1 MRGTLETSEL
11 PDGNACAQATAK
23 ATATFAP
30 TPALCCRRLMFG
42 GPDGVRAIPDQ
53 LVQPNAQ
60 GILSLE
66 IRPVLFDHAHVPLG
80 VGTMSTMYAFAG
92 LDVGAASL
100 AGLPALALGANV
112 GVGTVFSVLGITPG
126 SVHVTV
132 GIPVV
137 TYGLDPERTG
147 FPVTFTASWGVP
159 F

>member
-1 MRGTLETSEL
+1 MVG
-11 PDGNACAQATAK
+11 
-23 ATATFAP
+23 FAAAEAS
-30 TPALCCRRLMFG
+30 TRRLMFG
-42 GPDGVRAIPDQ
+42 GPDGVRAIPEQ
-53 LVQPNAQ
+53 LVQPTAL

-66 IRPVLFDHAHVPLG
+66 IRPVLFNHAHVPLG
-80 VGTMSTMYAFAG
+80 LGTMSMMYASVPV

-100 AGLPALALGANV
+100 AGRTALALGANV
-112 GVGTVFSVLGITPG
+112 GIATVFSVLGVTPG

-147 FPVTFTASWGVP
+147 FPVTFAASWGVL